1 MNPADMIANF
11 IKLRDRIAEMEK
23 QHEEKLK
30 PFKELRNRLE
40 GMILDHL
47 NQSGLDNIKSDAG
60 TAFRSVLTSAKVDD
74 WGVAL
79 DYIRSYELWDLL
91 EARVNKTAVLSIIEE
106 TGRTIPGVTV
116 GQIARLNVRRG

>member
-1 MNPADMIANF
+1 MTPADMIANF
-11 IKLRDRIAEMEK
+11 LKLRDRIAEMEK

-60 TAFRSVLTSAKVDD
+60 IAFRSVLTSAKVDD